1 MPDLFPNATSIV
13 FPNIASIDIGSLSVI
28 LLVAKK
34 ENGNIKALVQKV
46 VVCKLGEDIAT
57 GEISKEKIETLCRIL
72 TEFRGIAHSLGAEI
86 KAAAMTEAVRKA
98 KNQDEILQAAERVI
112 WIKPRIINGEEEA
125 ELSYKAVSK
134 VYGQGILSV
143 DVGGGST
150 ELANGKNYLSIP
162 VGALSLSKQMGAIP
176 GPEYKKWAKDFF
188 KEINFK
194 PYAKRDTYFVGGTAV
209 ALGMLAKNMQTFNA
223 EALEGQCVF
232 VADIESVIISL
243 SNLSKELRNA
253 MPGLEQGRGD
263 IIICGLYWMR
273 SLCEKLKIDSIKIS
287 TLGLRFGLLHD

>member
-1 MPDLFPNATSIV
+1 MSNF
-13 FPNIASIDIGSLSVI
+13 FPNIASIDIGSNSVI

-34 ENGNIKALVQKV
+34 EGENVKALVQKV
-46 VVCKLGEDIAT
+46 SVCKLGED
-57 GEISKEKIETLCRIL
+57 SIETLCEIL
-72 TEFRGIAHSLGAEI
+72 TRYRGIAHSLGAQI
-86 KAAAMTEAVRKA
+86 KAVAMTEAMRKA
-98 KNQDEILQAAERVI
+98 ENQEEILQAVERVV
-112 WIKPRIINGEEEA
+112 WIKPRIITGEEEA

-134 VYGQGILSV
+134 IYGEDILTV
-143 DVGGGST
+143 DIGGGST
-150 ELANGKNYLSIP
+150 ELSNGKKFLSIP
-162 VGALSLSKQMGAIP
+162 VGALYLYRKMGAMP

-194 PYAKRDTYFVGGTAV
+194 PYSKRESYFVGGTAV
-209 ALGMLAKNMQTFNA
+209 ALGMLACEMQTYDA
-223 EALEGQCVF
+223 EALEGRSIF
-232 VADIESVIISL
+232 VADIERVIIHL

-253 MPGLEQGRGD
+253 LPGLEQGRGD